1 MNTQQTGAAPVLSVV
16 IGVVSDT
23 TGPADA
29 SHLADCLAAF
39 SGQIE
44 NPPVELIVPHLE
56 RFDGLDE
63 VRRKFPYVRF
73 LPVSGLAV
81 APGGGRE
88 HHDVLRA
95 HGLLASRGEYVA
107 LIEDHAKPDPAFC
120 ANVIAAHRH
129 NDAAIGGAIEN
140 GVDRAINWAV
150 YFCDFGKYQNP
161 VPEGDSFFAS
171 DANVSYRKSTLD
183 SIRPEW
189 ESSFREVIVNGTL
202 RSGGT
207 PVRLSPNIIVYQ
219 NRTGLRLATALRERY
234 IWGRSYAATRNMQLT
249 MAKRLVHAVLTPV
262 LPLVLTARIGMTA
275 WKRRR
280 LFARFVRSIHLVVT
294 LQISWSLGEGLG
306 YLLGLGDSPRSA
318 ATGPRA

>member
-1 MNTQQTGAAPVLSVV
+1 MDTQSTGSAPVLSVV

-23 TGPADA
+23 TGPANA
-29 SHLADCLAAF
+29 SHLTNCLKAF

-56 RFDGLDE
+56 RFEGLEE
-63 VRRKFPYVRF
+63 VRQKFPHVRF
-73 LPVSGLAV
+73 FPVNGLVVTPA
-81 APGGGRE
+81 GGRE

-120 ANVIAAHRH
+120 ANVVAAHRD

-140 GVDRAINWAV
+140 GVDHPINWAV

-161 VPEGDSFFAS
+161 VPEGDSLFAS

-183 SIRPEW
+183 SIKSVW
-189 ESSFREVIVNGTL
+189 ESSFREVIVNGAL
-202 RSGGT
+202 RSRGT
-207 PVRLSPNIIVYQ
+207 PVRLSSSIVVYQ
-219 NRTGLRLATALRERY
+219 NRTGLRLGTAMRERY

-249 MAKRLVHAVLTPV
+249 TAKRLILAIMAPV
-262 LPLVLTARIGMTA
+262 LPVLLTARIGMTA

-280 LFARFVRSIHLVVT
+280 LFGRFVRSLHLIVI

-306 YLLGLGDSPRSA
+306 YLLGLGDSPRSST
-318 ATGPRA
+318 TGPGA